1 MNIDRDTGKIKVLTK
16 DGAFLGY
23 FKDTAGLFVKV
34 PLFPIKITG
43 RLAGGTANSGN
54 VIVKTVTLEK
64 RYNFYVFIDGDIDQ
78 FKKLLKGDNANAD

>member
-1 MNIDRDTGKIKVLTK
+1 MKIDRDPGKIKVLTK

-23 FKDTAGLFVKV
+23 FKDTAGQFVKV
-34 PLFPIKITG
+34 PLFPIKIEG
-43 RLAGGTANSGN
+43 RLTGGTAGGN

-64 RYNFYVFIDGDIDQ
+64 RYNFYVFLDGDIDQ